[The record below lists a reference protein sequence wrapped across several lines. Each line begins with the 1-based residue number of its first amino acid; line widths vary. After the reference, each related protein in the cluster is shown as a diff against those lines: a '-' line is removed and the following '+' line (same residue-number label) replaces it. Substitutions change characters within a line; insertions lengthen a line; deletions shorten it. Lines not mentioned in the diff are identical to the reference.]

1 MAGVKVVENKM
12 EKATDP
18 LDTNVSTDPEKG
30 FNPNI
35 SKSNN
40 NGMASISSSHEGDGE
55 IEIDQEPR
63 NLSLSRTAT
72 NSAGREGVLSKT
84 LSLVRTKESIDVGP
98 PPDGGLEAW
107 TVVLLGHFS
116 IANTW
121 GYINAFG
128 CFQSHYTESLGR
140 SHRDVAWIGSIQ
152 IFLLFFIG
160 TFSGRA
166 TDAGFFKPLLI
177 SGGIILLIGIFMTS
191 LATEYWQLFLSQGVC
206 MGIGCGLMF
215 CPTMAVISTYFSAKK
230 ALAIALVASGSSTG
244 GLIFPAIVQTLLPR
258 IGYPW
263 TMRVLGFFSLATL
276 IPCFIFLRQRIPP
289 RKSGPLFDWAAF
301 KDPRYSLFG
310 VAMFLNFWGLYVAF
324 FYISSYGRDII
335 GVSREKSIELLL
347 ILNGVGFLGRV
358 IPNWISDVHSGP
370 LNALIPSTAVA
381 SILLFGWIGIKEV
394 NELYAFACLYGF
406 FAGGLQSLFPAT
418 VATLTPDLK
427 KTGIRF
433 GMILSI
439 VSFASL
445 TGSPIA
451 GALIQLRGGGYLY
464 AQLFGGLSM
473 LVGTAVLVGVRF
485 AVTGP
490 AWKVRV

>member
-1 MAGVKVVENKM
+1 M

-18 LDTNVSTDPEKG
+18 LDRNVSTDPEKG
-30 FNPNI
+30 FA
-35 SKSNN
+35 N
-40 NGMASISSSHEGDGE
+40 NGTVSIPSSHDDDAE

-84 LSLVRTKESIDVGP
+84 LSLVRTKDEGIDPGP
-98 PPDGGLEAW
+98 PPDGGIQAW
-107 TVVLLGHFS
+107 TQVGMAHLVITS
-116 IANTW
+116 TW
-121 GYINAFG
+121 GFVNSYSLW
-128 CFQSHYTESLGR
+128 QSHYTESLGLE
-140 SHRDVAWIGSIQ
+140 HADIAWIGTVM

-215 CPTMAVISTYFSAKK
+215 CPTMSLLPTYFSSKRG
-230 ALAIALVASGSSTG
+230 LAIALAASGSSTG

-324 FYISSYGRDII
+324 FYISSYGRHII

-347 ILNGVGFLGRV
+347 ILNGVGFGGRV
-358 IPNWISDVHSGP
+358 APSLLSDVLTGP
-370 LNALIPSTAVA
+370 LNALIPCTSVA
-381 SILLFGWIGIKEV
+381 SILLFGWIGIKKV

-418 VATLTPDLK
+418 VSSLTPDLN
-427 KTGIRF
+427 KTGVRF

-451 GALIQLRGGGYLY
+451 GALIQQRGGDYLY
-464 AQLFGGLSM
+464 AQLFAGLSM
-473 LVGTAVLVGVRF
+473 MVGTAVLVGVRF

-490 AWKVRV
+490 VWKARV

>member
-1 MAGVKVVENKM
+1 M
-12 EKATDP
+12 
-18 LDTNVSTDPEKG
+18 
-30 FNPNI
+30 
-35 SKSNN
+35 
-40 NGMASISSSHEGDGE
+40 
-55 IEIDQEPR
+55 
-63 NLSLSRTAT
+63 SL
-72 NSAGREGVLSKT
+72 L
-84 LSLVRTKESIDVGP
+84 P
-98 PPDGGLEAW
+98 
-107 TVVLLGHFS
+107 
-116 IANTW
+116 
-121 GYINAFG
+121 
-128 CFQSHYTESLGR
+128 
-140 SHRDVAWIGSIQ
+140 
-152 IFLLFFIG
+152 
-160 TFSGRA
+160 
-166 TDAGFFKPLLI
+166 
-177 SGGIILLIGIFMTS
+177 
-191 LATEYWQLFLSQGVC
+191 
-206 MGIGCGLMF
+206 
-215 CPTMAVISTYFSAKK
+215 TYFSSKRG
-230 ALAIALVASGSSTG
+230 LAIALAASGSSTG

-347 ILNGVGFLGRV
+347 ILNGVGFGGRV
-358 IPNWISDVHSGP
+358 APSLLSDVLTGP
-370 LNALIPSTAVA
+370 LNALIPCTSVA
-381 SILLFGWIGIKEV
+381 SILLFGWIGIKKI

-418 VATLTPDLK
+418 VSSLTPDLN
-427 KTGIRF
+427 KTGVRF

-451 GALIQLRGGGYLY
+451 GALIQQRGGDYLY
-464 AQLFGGLSM
+464 AQLFAGLSM
-473 LVGTAVLVGVRF
+473 MVGTAVLVGVRF

-490 AWKVRV
+490 VWKARV